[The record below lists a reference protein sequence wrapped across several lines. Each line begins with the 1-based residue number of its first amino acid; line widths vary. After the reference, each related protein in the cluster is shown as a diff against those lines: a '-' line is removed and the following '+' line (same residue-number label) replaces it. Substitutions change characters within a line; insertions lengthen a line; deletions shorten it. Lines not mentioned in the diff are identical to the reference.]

1 MNSFADMLVSAYYTM
16 KSSSTTYSEPSLL
29 VPKLLPTT
37 PVNEHV
43 WPSPFVHVA
52 VAVAPTS
59 KQVMERLLSLG
70 DRASTAIGRTAIRA

>member
-1 MNSFADMLVSAYYTM
+1 MNSFANMLVGVCCRV
-16 KSSSTTYSEPSLL
+16 KSSSRTYSESSLL

-43 WPSPFVHVA
+43 WPSLFVHVA

-59 KQVMERLLSLG
+59 RQVMERLLRLG
-70 DRASTAIGRTAIRA
+70 ARASTASGMTAIRA

>member
-1 MNSFADMLVSAYYTM
+1 MNSFAGLLASVYCKI
-16 KSSSTTYSEPSLL
+16 KSSSRTYSEPSLL

-59 KQVMERLLSLG
+59 RQVMERLLSLG
-70 DRASTAIGRTAIRA
+70 DRASIANGRTAIRA